1 MTDYWH
7 KIEKNSK
14 SIWPRKRRKAE
25 LRLLSRYDAA
35 VGIANDNGAPL
46 PEWPDI
52 KMTPEEYLEH
62 NRKELAKW
70 IAS

>member
-1 MTDYWH
+1 MDYWT
-7 KIEKNSK
+7 KIEKDAK
-14 SIWPRKRRKAE
+14 SILPWKRRKAE

-35 VGIANDNGAPL
+35 VRNANDNGAPL

-52 KMTPEEYLEH
+52 KMTPEEYIEH